1 VRAPAPDPGVAL
13 TLRADWVQTVEWCYE
28 LVHLADGPVARLN
41 GAVAVGQAPGLR
53 AGLMALAQIDTSL
66 PRYAAAAAYLHERDG

>member
-13 TLRADWVQTVEWCYE
+13 TLRADWVQIVEWCYE

-41 GAVAVGQAPGLR
+41 GAVAVGQAR
-53 AGLMALAQIDTSL
+53 ACGPA
-66 PRYAAAAAYLHERDG
+66 